1 MRTPLA
7 NKCPTCHSDN
17 PDTLKFCGECGAQL
31 RPPQSHPPD
40 VTETLQAPVQELTTG
55 STFAG
60 RYQVIEELGKGG
72 MGRVYKVLDLET
84 NEKVALKLIKPE
96 LSADAETVE
105 RFRNELTT
113 ARKIVHKNVCRVFDL
128 GKGRAGYYITM
139 EYIPGEDLKSMIRMS
154 GSLSVGMLLSMGK
167 QVCEGLA
174 EAHGLGVV
182 HRDLKP
188 GNIMIDQSG
197 QARILDFGIA
207 RTVKGR
213 GITGAGVM
221 IGTPEYMSPE
231 QVEGQEVDQRSDIYS
246 LGVILYEML
255 TARVP
260 FEGETALNV
269 AYKHKHDAPEDPRR
283 FNDRIP
289 QDLGRVVLK
298 CLEKEKKDRYQ
309 NADELRAQL
318 ESIERGLP
326 TTEKVT
332 PKRTPLTSREITLQ
346 LSLKKILVPA
356 VAAGAVVI
364 AAVMLVWHPWSRG
377 APAAAPRIANSIAVI
392 SFENQTGDASFDYLQ
407 KAIPDLLITSLERRG
422 ELYVATW
429 ERMQDLLGQLGEKDV
444 KVIDRRQGF
453 ELCRLE
459 GIEKIVIGSYIKAGE
474 TFATD
479 VKLLDVETKKLLRS
493 AGSKGEGVS
502 SIINSQIDELT
513 REISSGMATLPKAAA
528 EAPIAD
534 VTTSSMEA
542 YKHYLEGRENYDKL
556 YYAEAQHA
564 FEKAVE
570 LDPDFAMAYFY
581 LALENDALLNPEAR
595 DAALKRAKALSHKA
609 TEKERLRIDEYY
621 AHRIEK
627 DPEKSFL
634 LLRQLAE
641 KYPKEKEISLDLGL
655 LYSARGDSN
664 QAIKEFARA
673 LELDPDYGPVLN
685 MLGYA
690 YLDTGEFSKAVEH
703 LQRYAALSPGEA
715 NPLDSLA
722 EAYLR
727 WGRLDEAATK
737 YREALKIKPDLDSSI
752 FGIGYVHALKEEYDE
767 ASRWFDQFI
776 AVTPPGIRKEAY
788 LWKGFYSYWVG
799 SLEGFNSYLRQAEEM
814 ARAGEEYWHPFN
826 NLMKAF
832 LYYDRGEFD
841 QCRRF
846 NGSWLDGLVKV
857 FPARKPYY
865 QGVHKFLSG
874 LLELGAG
881 HIDAAVKLSAEMESL
896 FKEMPSFRKDWQL
909 FYMSFLSAE
918 ISLEAGSPEKA
929 VAILEKQAPILPE
942 SIAAITTTIL
952 YNLPIMKDVLPRAY
966 EQMGDLDRAI
976 AEYERLITFNPE
988 DLYRR
993 LIPPKYH
1000 YRLAKLY
1007 ERKGVKAKAKAQ
1019 YQRFLDLWK
1028 DADPGLPEVEDARKR
1043 LAGLKGS

>member
-1 MRTPLA
+1 MA
-7 NKCPTCHSDN
+7 VKCPKCHSEN
-17 PDTLKFCGECGAQL
+17 PETKEFCADCGTRLFFRAK
-31 RPPQSHPPD
+31 D
-40 VTETLQAPVQELTTG
+40 IYAGITETLQTPIVELTTG

-60 RYQVIEELGKGG
+60 RYQVIEELGHGG

-84 NEKVALKLIKPE
+84 GEKIALKLVNPE
-96 LSADAETVE
+96 LSADAKTVE
-105 RFRNELTT
+105 RFRGELTT
-113 ARKIVHKNVCRVFDL
+113 ARKIVHKNVGRVFDL
-128 GKGRAGYYITM
+128 GKHKTGYFITM
-139 EYIPGEDLKSMIRMS
+139 EYIPGQDLKGLIRQT
-154 GSLSVGMLLSMGK
+154 GQLTVGKALSIGK

-174 EAHGLGVV
+174 EAHSLGIV

-188 GNIMIDQSG
+188 GNVMIDQDG
-197 QARILDFGIA
+197 QARIMDFGIA
-207 RTVKGR
+207 RSVTVK

-231 QVEGQEVDQRSDIYS
+231 QVEGQEVDLRADLYS

-260 FEGETALNV
+260 FDGETALNV
-269 AYKHKHDAPEDPRR
+269 AYKHKHDAPEDPRK

-289 QDLGRVVLK
+289 QDLSRAILK
-298 CLEKEKKDRYQ
+298 CLEKEKEKRPQ
-309 NADELRAQL
+309 SADELRAQL

-326 TTEKVT
+326 TTEKAAT
-332 PKRTPLTSREITLQ
+332 QRRPLTSREITLQ
-346 LSLKKILVPA
+346 FSLKKLVPP
-356 VAAGAVVI
+356 AAAAAAVVI
-364 AAVMLVWHPWSRG
+364 AALILVWHPWSRT

-392 SFENQTGDASFDYLQ
+392 SFENQTGDANFDYLQ

-422 ELYVATW
+422 GLYVATW
-429 ERMQDLLGQLGEKDV
+429 ERMQDLLGQLGEKDI
-444 KVIDRRQGF
+444 KIIDRRQGF
-453 ELCRLE
+453 ELCRRE

-479 VKLLDVETKKLLRS
+479 VKVLDVGTKKLLRS

-513 REISSGMATLPKAAA
+513 REISRGMASAPNADAAA

-542 YKHYLEGRENYDKL
+542 YKYYLEGRENDDKL
-556 YYAEAQHA
+556 YYAEAQRA

-570 LDPDFAMAYFY
+570 LDPDFAMAYYY
-581 LALENDALLNPEAR
+581 LALENAALKNPEAR
-595 DAALKRAKALSHKA
+595 DTALKRAKALSRKA
-609 TEKERLRIDEYY
+609 TEKERLRIEEYY
-621 AHRIEK
+621 ARRIEN
-627 DPEKSFL
+627 DPEKSFRI
-634 LLRQLAE
+634 LRQIAE
-641 KYPKEKEISLDLGL
+641 RYPKEKEIICDLGL
-655 LYSARGDSN
+655 RYNSRGDLN
-664 QAIKEFARA
+664 QAIKEYSRA

-685 MLGYA
+685 MLGYT
-690 YLDTGEFSKAVEH
+690 YLDTGEYAKAVEH
-703 LQRYAALSPGEA
+703 LQKYAALSPGEA

-722 EAYLR
+722 EAYFR
-727 WGRLDEAATK
+727 WGRLDEAATMYK
-737 YREALKIKPDLDSSI
+737 DALKIKPDLDSSI
-752 FGIGYVHALKEEYDE
+752 FGIGYIHALKEEYDE

-776 AVTPPGIRKEAY
+776 AVTTPGIRKEGY
-788 LWKGFYSYWVG
+788 LWRGFCSSWVG

-814 ARAGEEYWHPFN
+814 SEPGLEYWRPFN
-826 NLMKAF
+826 NWMKAF

-846 NGSWLDGLVKV
+846 NESWLDGLVEV
-857 FPARKPYY
+857 FPARKSYY
-865 QGVHKFLSG
+865 QGAQKFLSG
-874 LLELGAG
+874 LLELRAG
-881 HIDAAVKLSAEMESL
+881 HNDAAVKLSAEMESL
-896 FKEMPSFRKDWQL
+896 FKETPGFRKDWQL

-929 VAILEKQAPILPE
+929 VAVLKEQAPVLPE
-942 SIAAITTTIL
+942 GIASITTTIL

-988 DLYRR
+988 DPYRG

-1000 YRLAKLY
+1000 YRLALLY
-1007 ERKGVKAKAKAQ
+1007 ERKGLKAKAKA
-1019 YQRFLDLWK
+1019 
-1028 DADPGLPEVEDARKR
+1028 
-1043 LAGLKGS
+1043 